1 VSVELRHL
9 RYFVAL
15 AEERHFGRAA
25 ERLGVAQPSLSQQ
38 VRRLEEELGVEL
50 VLRTP
55 RQIELT
61 EAGRE
66 LVARAREVLARAE
79 LAADEARQAARG
91 EAGRLAVGFTPF
103 VASFVWP
110 VLLERFRAAYP
121 RVEIVGRERW
131 SSELLDDLTHGALDV
146 GLATW
151 PARPPNLSF
160 EAVCREVN
168 VVVVGRTHRLAGR
181 RRVALADL
189 AGETLELWPR
199 ELAPAYYD
207 AVLADCHA
215 AGFEPAVRE
224 APTLGSVWMTT
235 RNPGMS
241 RVPDGLAVGLVPAS
255 AAAMVDG
262 SMVSIPLSPATSYV
276 EYVLCTDPTRVT
288 PAVRAF
294 TRLARA
300 VAREQGWLQEE
311 PVLAAAG

>member
-1 VSVELRHL
+1 M

-15 AEERHFGRAA
+15 AEDLHFGRAA

-61 EAGRE
+61 DAGRE
-66 LVARAREVLARAE
+66 FVARAREVLARAE

-91 EAGRLAVGFTPF
+91 EVGRLAVGFTPF

-110 VLLERFRAAYP
+110 VLLERFRAAFP
-121 RVEIVGRERW
+121 SVEIVGRERW
-131 SSELLDDLTHGALDV
+131 SSELLDDLARGGADV

-151 PARPPNLSF
+151 PARPPNLAF
-160 EAVCREVN
+160 EALCREAN
-168 VVVVGRTHRLAGR
+168 VVVVGASHPLAR
-181 RRVALADL
+181 RRHVALGDL

-199 ELAPAYYD
+199 DLAPAYYD

-241 RVPDGLAVGLVPAS
+241 RVPDGLAVGLVPGS
-255 AAAMVDG
+255 AAAMLDA
-262 SMVSIPLSPATSYV
+262 SMVALPLRPASSHV
-276 EYVLCTDPTRVT
+276 EYVLCTDPARAT

-294 TRLARA
+294 VGLARA
-300 VAREQGWLQEE
+300 VAREEGWLAEE
-311 PVLAAAG
+311 PLLAAAG

>member
-1 VSVELRHL
+1 M

-15 AEERHFGRAA
+15 AEEGHFGRAA

-66 LVARAREVLARAE
+66 FVSRARDVLARAD

-91 EAGRLAVGFTPF
+91 EAGRLAIGFTPF
-103 VASFVWP
+103 VAGFVWP
-110 VLLERFRAAYP
+110 LLLERFRTAYP
-121 RVEIVGRERW
+121 SVEIVGRERW
-131 SSELLDDLTHGALDV
+131 SSELIDDLTHGGVDI

-151 PARPPNLSF
+151 PARPPSLAF
-160 EAVCREVN
+160 EALCREAN
-168 VVVVGRTHRLAGR
+168 VVVVGRGHRLAR
-181 RRVALADL
+181 RRHVALGEL

-224 APTLGSVWMTT
+224 PPTLGSIWMTT
-235 RNPGMS
+235 RHPGMS

-255 AAAMVDG
+255 AGRMLDD
-262 SMVSIPLSPATSYV
+262 SMVSVPLHPASSAV

-294 TRLARA
+294 TSLARA
-300 VAREQGWLQEE
+300 VAREEGWLGE
-311 PVLAAAG
+311 PQVLAATG

>member
-1 VSVELRHL
+1 M

-15 AEERHFGRAA
+15 AEDLHFGRAA

-66 LVARAREVLARAE
+66 FVVRAREVLARAE

-103 VASFVWP
+103 NASFVWP

-121 RVEIVGRERW
+121 AVEIVGRERW
-131 SSELLDDLTHGALDV
+131 SSELLDDLAHGAADV

-151 PARPPNLSF
+151 PARPQNLAF
-160 EAVCREVN
+160 ETLCREAN
-168 VVVVGRTHRLAGR
+168 VVVVGRSHRLAR
-181 RRVALADL
+181 RGHVALSDL

-224 APTLGSVWMTT
+224 APTLGSIWMTT
-235 RNPGMS
+235 RHPGMS
-241 RVPDGLAVGLVPAS
+241 RVPDGLAVGLVPGS
-255 AAAMVDG
+255 AAAMLDG
-262 SMVSIPLSPATSYV
+262 SMIALPLRPATSHV

-300 VAREQGWLQEE
+300 VAREAGWLADE
-311 PVLAAAG
+311 PLLAAAV